1 MQHAE
6 INIVIILVM
15 IFITKIIIIIIIMII
30 LGKTVSGGSLVFE
43 SVGEIHKDFKSLEN
57 FVRVI

>member
-15 IFITKIIIIIIIMII
+15 IFIIKIVIIMTI